1 MTATDN
7 RIRVAGTLLA
17 AIIFGEVVA
26 LGVDGPFLATIAAAV
41 ELVGGL
47 VILALL
53 WPSTAFWRRLAVP
66 LGLGLLAWAWIA
78 SPGWFA
84 ADPFGRQWS
93 APDLLPQAS
102 ARFLGGL
109 ALMTAAAAIGWR
121 RGGVRLTVDRWL
133 LFGLVNI
140 AIALAFRHY
149 DPDAVWGIDKG
160 DLRERFTGTFLNANS
175 AACYFAVL
183 AVLAAGRGFSLA
195 LDRSMSAPLIIH
207 IVAPIALL
215 GGIGAC
221 AITGSRTAL
230 LVMLIALALLAWQFG
245 RLWLRRQR
253 GAVRGLI
260 VGAGIIGVLVVVFGL
275 LGDATFDRVADIQG
289 DWVERTELWNLY
301 SRLVATAPLGY
312 GPGGL
317 DDAALHGFAS
327 IHEAHIAW
335 FVHSTHNIVLSLLI
349 TGGYPYLA
357 IIALLVVALFFPY
370 FRRAHRLRE
379 PVVVAL
385 VAALG
390 VMVVCASTDVALDM
404 PALASA
410 AAVLAGLVW
419 GRASRFVEEAAEDQ
433 AGMRL
438 LTNASAG
445 EPATSPSA

>member
-7 RIRVAGTLLA
+7 RIGIAGTLLA
-17 AIIFGEVVA
+17 AIVFGEVVA

-47 VILALL
+47 LILGLL
-53 WPSTAFWRRLAVP
+53 WPRPVFWRRFALP
-66 LGLGLLAWAWIA
+66 LGLGILAWAWIA

-84 ADPFGRQWS
+84 ADPFGRRWS

-102 ARFLGGL
+102 GRFLGGL

-140 AIALAFRHY
+140 AVALAFRHY
-149 DPDAVWGIDKG
+149 NPDAVWGIDKG
-160 DLRERFTGTFLNANS
+160 DLRDRFTGTFLNANS

-195 LDRSMSAPLIIH
+195 LDRGMSSSLVIH

-230 LVMLIALALLAWQFG
+230 LVMLIALALLVWQFG

-260 VGAGIIGVLVVVFGL
+260 VGVGVVGILLMVFAI
-275 LGDATFDRVADIQG
+275 LGDATLDRVGEIQA
-289 DWVERTELWNLY
+289 DWVERTELWDLY
-301 SRLVATAPLGY
+301 SRLAAAAPLGY

-327 IHEAHIAW
+327 IHEPHIAW

-357 IIALLVVALFFPY
+357 IMSLLVVALLFPY

-385 VAALG
+385 VAALA
-390 VMVVCASTDVALDM
+390 VIFVCASTDVALDM

-419 GRASRFVEEAAEDQ
+419 GRASRFVAEAAGGQ

-438 LTNASAG
+438 LTNGSAG
-445 EPATSPSA
+445 VLATSPSA

>member
-7 RIRVAGTLLA
+7 RIGIAGTLLA
-17 AIIFGEVVA
+17 AIVFGEVVA

-47 VILALL
+47 LILGLL
-53 WPSTAFWRRLAVP
+53 WPRPVFWRRFALP
-66 LGLGLLAWAWIA
+66 LGLGILAWAWIA

-84 ADPFGRQWS
+84 ADPFGRRWS

-102 ARFLGGL
+102 GRFLGGL

-140 AIALAFRHY
+140 AVALAFRHY
-149 DPDAVWGIDKG
+149 NPDAVWGIDKG
-160 DLRERFTGTFLNANS
+160 DLRDRFTGTFLNANS

-195 LDRSMSAPLIIH
+195 LDRGMSSSLVIH

-230 LVMLIALALLAWQFG
+230 LVMLIALALLVWQFG

-260 VGAGIIGVLVVVFGL
+260 VGVGVVGILLMVFAI
-275 LGDATFDRVADIQG
+275 LGDATLDRVGEIQA
-289 DWVERTELWNLY
+289 DWVERTELWDLY
-301 SRLVATAPLGY
+301 SRLAAAAPLGY

-357 IIALLVVALFFPY
+357 IMSLLVVALLFPY

-385 VAALG
+385 VAALA
-390 VMVVCASTDVALDM
+390 VIFVCASTDVALDM

-419 GRASRFVEEAAEDQ
+419 GRASRFVAEAAGGQ

-438 LTNASAG
+438 LTNGSAG
-445 EPATSPSA
+445 VLATSPSA

>member
-7 RIRVAGTLLA
+7 RIGIAGTLLA
-17 AIIFGEVVA
+17 AIVFGEVVA

-47 VILALL
+47 LILGLL
-53 WPSTAFWRRLAVP
+53 WPRPVFWRRFALP
-66 LGLGLLAWAWIA
+66 LGLGILAWAWIA

-84 ADPFGRQWS
+84 ADPFGRRWS

-102 ARFLGGL
+102 GRFLGGL

-140 AIALAFRHY
+140 AVALAFRHY
-149 DPDAVWGIDKG
+149 NPDAVWGIDKG
-160 DLRERFTGTFLNANS
+160 DLRDRFTGTFLNANS

-195 LDRSMSAPLIIH
+195 LDRSMSSSLVIH

-230 LVMLIALALLAWQFG
+230 LVMLIALALLVWQFG

-260 VGAGIIGVLVVVFGL
+260 VGVGVVGILLMVFAI
-275 LGDATFDRVADIQG
+275 LGDATLDRVGEIQA
-289 DWVERTELWNLY
+289 DWVERTELWDLY
-301 SRLVATAPLGY
+301 SRLAAAAPLGY

-357 IIALLVVALFFPY
+357 IMSLLVVALLFPY

-385 VAALG
+385 VAALA
-390 VMVVCASTDVALDM
+390 VIFVCASTDVALDM

-419 GRASRFVEEAAEDQ
+419 GRASRFVAEAAGGQ

-438 LTNASAG
+438 LTNGSAG
-445 EPATSPSA
+445 VLATSPSA